1 MVVLASHPL
10 QFTVVRRPSGC
21 RAKATAKAGKGF
33 LLGEIE
39 KQTFVMRSPQLRN
52 RRAIDVYLPASY
64 AEDGRR
70 RFPVVYMQDG
80 QNLSDAAMAFC
91 GNTWHL
97 NDTLEGLSRAGIEAI
112 VVGVH
117 NTGASR
123 IGEYSPFPDPRHGGG
138 RGERYLRFLEDT
150 VKRRIDKRY
159 RASKERGS
167 TMIIGSSMGGLISLY
182 AFFRRPS
189 AFGGAAVMSPSIWF
203 GGRQILQFVDEA
215 RYTSGRLY
223 VDVGTDEGAGTL
235 RDARSLARLLRAKGY
250 DRDDF
255 KYLEAAGHRHR
266 EHDWAERLPAAL
278 AFLLR

>member
-10 QFTVVRRPSGC
+10 QFTVPER
-21 RAKATAKAGKGF
+21 KT
-33 LLGEIE
+33 LGEIE

-80 QNLSDAAMAFC
+80 QNLSDPAIAF
-91 GNTWHL
+91 GANTWQL
-97 NDTLEGLSRAGIEAI
+97 YQALETLARTGIEAI

-117 NTGASR
+117 NTGTSR
-123 IGEYSPFPDPRHGGG
+123 LGEYSPFPDPRHGGG

-150 VKRRIDKRY
+150 VKRRVDSRY
-159 RASKERGS
+159 RVSKDRDA
-167 TMIIGSSMGGLISLY
+167 TIIGGSSMGGLISLY

-189 AFGGAAVMSPSIWF
+189 AFGAAAVMSPSIWF
-203 GGRQILQFVDEA
+203 GGRQILQFVDESRYA
-215 RYTSGRLY
+215 RGRLY
-223 VDVGTDEGAGTL
+223 LDVGTDEGSGTL
-235 RDARSLARLLRAKGY
+235 RDARSLARILRAKGY
-250 DRDDF
+250 GRDDL
-255 KYLEAAGHRHR
+255 KYVEATGHRHR
-266 EHDWAERLPAAL
+266 ENDWADRLPDAL